1 MGAIKNW
8 KLYISRLLTA
18 AVYILIFKASAQQQS
33 DFRTLYKKVSENI
46 IYDHSNINNI
56 LNYLNSKANGPEE
69 VAQVAVMY
77 SDYYY
82 SRGEY
87 DKSVEYIFH
96 AGENYH
102 TINDSLKLG
111 IVLRKQRLAYNL
123 TLQSQFEDYKNI
135 ADEIIKKHNKT
146 WCTGLQLKADFEK
159 AYILISKNNLKAA
172 DSLLNV
178 TNTRFGPVVL
188 DNNNL
193 YAEYTILR
201 ALAAPGSGH
210 PDILKAL
217 DRYKSVK
224 SYNRFH
230 KAMLMVLLSD
240 QLRQSNNYSKAI
252 SLLLDAENETAIFQ
266 NPYIESNIYER
277 LSTYFSG
284 TITPE
289 VQKGY
294 NEKFLL
300 AYNKIQENEI
310 TALNS
315 FYKLYKGDLETAYS
329 TSVATQ
335 YVYYYILTAL
345 FVLILIVWY
354 AIYVYKTLR
363 MRKLKEIISYL
374 EIPNRLLEKKPLALQ
389 SEKDKDKFREK
400 KITMS
405 DETERMILE
414 KLKVFEQSGKF
425 INPAMSLAMLAGETE
440 INTKYLS
447 EVINKHYND
456 NYNTY
461 INKLRVNY
469 IIEKLKNDPNYLNY
483 KISYLAEESGFA
495 SHSSF
500 TTVFRNIAGIS
511 PTEFINVI
519 SKQTQQKA

>member
-1 MGAIKNW
+1 MGARKNW
-8 KLYISRLLTA
+8 KSYVIRLLTA
-18 AVYILIFKASAQQQS
+18 AVYLLIFKASAQQS

-46 IYDHSNINNI
+46 FYDHSNINNI
-56 LNYLNSKANGPEE
+56 LNYLNGKAVGNEE

-87 DKSVEYIFH
+87 EKSIEYIFR
-96 AGENYH
+96 AGDSYRN
-102 TINDSLKLG
+102 IDDSLKLG
-111 IVLRKQRLAYNL
+111 ITLRKQRLACNL
-123 TLQSQFEDYKNI
+123 KLQSQFDDYENV
-135 ADEIIKKHNKT
+135 ASEIIKKHNKN
-146 WCTGLQLKADFEK
+146 WCAGLQIQADFEK
-159 AYILISKNNLKAA
+159 ANNLIAKNKLKAA
-172 DSLLNV
+172 DSLLNA
-178 TNTRFGPVVL
+178 TNKRFASAILKNQDFYV
-188 DNNNL
+188 
-193 YAEYTILR
+193 EYTILR
-201 ALAAPGSGH
+201 ALALPKGEYHNLAE
-210 PDILKAL
+210 AL
-217 DRYKSVK
+217 NKYKSVK

-230 KAMLMVLLSD
+230 KATLMMLLSD
-240 QLRQSNNYSKAI
+240 QLRESNDLAKAI
-252 SLLLDAENETAIFQ
+252 NLLLDAQNETAIFQ
-266 NPYIESNIYER
+266 NPYMESTIFER

-289 VQKGY
+289 VQIDY

-315 FYKLYKGDLETAYS
+315 FYKLYKNDLESAYND
-329 TSVATQ
+329 TEAIH
-335 YVYYYILTAL
+335 YVYYYVLAGIL
-345 FVLILIVWY
+345 VLILAAWY
-354 AIYVYKTLR
+354 AMYVNKKLR
-363 MRKLKEIISYL
+363 IRKLKEIISYL
-374 EIPNRLLEKKPLALQ
+374 EIPNRLLEKKPLNPQ
-389 SEKDKDKFREK
+389 TDKEKDKLREK
-400 KITMS
+400 KITMP

-414 KLKVFEQSGKF
+414 KLKVFEQSVKF
-425 INPAMSLAMLAGETE
+425 INPAMSLAMLAGEAD